1 MEGIAQ
7 TTAGY
12 PTDEDEKTMAL
23 DGASLMIVRQ
33 ALNAF
38 CEFHN
43 ISLVDEL
50 ALEAADQLVKM
61 VLRGEGG
68 LDILKRQLEDWLA
81 SYLGE

>member
-1 MEGIAQ
+1 
-7 TTAGY
+7 
-12 PTDEDEKTMAL
+12 MAL

-43 ISLVDEL
+43 ISLLDEL

-61 VLRGEGG
+61 VIRGEGG
-68 LDILKRQLEDWLA
+68 LEVLRWQLEDWLS
-81 SYLGE
+81 SYLKE